1 MQARTMVMHAMF
13 YDVLV
18 KGVVLYTLGVT
29 IEFLGKIAYYYPRWQ
44 IKTSHK
50 ASLPMRFIEEQ
61 TRSPKKSTMLVG
73 FLGLLH
79 GLELLEGNIH
89 YQDAPQNGEL
99 AMSGLKAMLIIP
111 LYPLDP
117 RPPWG
122 TLNEF

>member
-1 MQARTMVMHAMF
+1 MVMHAMF

-50 ASLPMRFIEEQ
+50 TSLPMRFIEEQ

-89 YQDAPQNGEL
+89 YHIYQDAPQNGEL